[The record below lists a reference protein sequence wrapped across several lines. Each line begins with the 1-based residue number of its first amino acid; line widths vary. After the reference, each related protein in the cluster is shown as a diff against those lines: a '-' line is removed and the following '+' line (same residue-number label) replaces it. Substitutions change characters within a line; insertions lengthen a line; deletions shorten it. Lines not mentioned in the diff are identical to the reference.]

1 MPSLRTH
8 RKGKKETREVWFDHI
23 YWDSHIFWN
32 TSIIQGILAPPLFW
46 TGRPG
51 WFTCPCSWVWSWGR
65 RAPPRRPWSASA
77 GHRGRNL
84 RPWTVLPILL
94 FFNLAQSYLQV
105 LGLDPVDVM
114 AVGALP
120 HHLTSNGTA
129 PPTQLTKLTK
139 ELTKVMAPPKMTK
152 RGWMPTWCFSDFMS
166 VPCVSSWKTG
176 LVKLVLNFLPASPCC
191 SSASHPCPWGRGGRW
206 PSPALREA
214 SFSTEEDWLTV
225 CLAKFRSAVRVFL
238 FPVKLYLL
246 KCITSYLLKVQC
258 RFVKLSWAGFSDVS
272 LSTVQDGNA
281 DHIVIDWISD
291 YLQYGLRWE

>member
-77 GHRGRNL
+77 GRRGRNL

-129 PPTQLTKLTK
+129 PSHTIDQTYERTDEGDGAAKDDEEGLDADVVLQW
-139 ELTKVMAPPKMTK
+139 LH
-152 RGWMPTWCFSDFMS
+152 
-166 VPCVSSWKTG
+166 VS
-176 LVKLVLNFLPASPCC
+176 
-191 SSASHPCPWGRGGRW
+191 
-206 PSPALREA
+206 ALRFQLENR
-214 SFSTEEDWLTV
+214 FGQTCFEFFTCIPL
-225 CLAKFRSAVRVFL
+225 L
-238 FPVKLYLL
+238 F
-246 KCITSYLLKVQC
+246 I
-258 RFVKLSWAGFSDVS
+258 S
-272 LSTVQDGNA
+272 LPP
-281 DHIVIDWISD
+281 
-291 YLQYGLRWE
+291 LPLR